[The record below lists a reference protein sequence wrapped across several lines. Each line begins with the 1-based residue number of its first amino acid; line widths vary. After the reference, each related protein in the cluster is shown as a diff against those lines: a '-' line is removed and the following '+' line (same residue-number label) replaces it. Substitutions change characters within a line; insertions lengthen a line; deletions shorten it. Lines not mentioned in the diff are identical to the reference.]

1 MRVFLELARP
11 FTLLP
16 PALGMVSGALAALG
30 TLAREQACG
39 GNVMAMI
46 GLGALMA
53 AALNAA
59 SNTLN
64 QVHDLALD
72 RVNKPD
78 RPLPRGAV
86 TAQRALQYALLWY
99 ALALTLA
106 WWLGPAGAHEVFWIV
121 VLTSVLTWAYS
132 APPFRCRNSWW
143 LAPLVIAIPRGLL
156 LKVAGWGAVADIAA
170 DREPW
175 VLGGIFFL
183 FVLGGAAIKDFE
195 DMEGDALGGASSL
208 PLRFGR
214 ERAARLMSLA
224 LVLPWLLLAATPWLR
239 WGGRP
244 LLSIPPAAAL
254 TSGMMLATLGVVAAR
269 SLMCMARAGADRRSA
284 RQAWR
289 MLYLQMMAAQV
300 LTAASYWWPQTT

>member
-1 MRVFLELARP
+1 MRVFFALARP

-16 PALGMVSGALAALG
+16 PALGMLSGALAALG
-30 TLAREQACG
+30 TLPREQGTAG
-39 GNVMAMI
+39 RAAGMMV
-46 GLGALMA
+46 LGALMA

-72 RVNKPD
+72 RVNKPE
-78 RPLPRGAV
+78 RPLPRGVV
-86 TAQRALQYALLWY
+86 TSRRACQFAALWY
-99 ALALTLA
+99 AVALALS
-106 WWLGPAGAHEVFWIV
+106 WMLGPPGAHEVFWIV
-121 VLTSVLTWAYS
+121 VLTAGLTWAYS

-214 ERAARLMSLA
+214 ERAARMMSLA
-224 LVLPWLLLAATPWLR
+224 LVLPWVLLAATPWIC
-239 WGGRP
+239 WEGRP
-244 LLSIPPAAAL
+244 LLSIPPVAAL
-254 TSGMMLATLGVVAAR
+254 ASGLFIALLGLVAAR
-269 SLMCMARAGADRRSA
+269 SLLGMARASADKASA

-300 LTAASYWWPQTT
+300 LTAAGYWWPSQA